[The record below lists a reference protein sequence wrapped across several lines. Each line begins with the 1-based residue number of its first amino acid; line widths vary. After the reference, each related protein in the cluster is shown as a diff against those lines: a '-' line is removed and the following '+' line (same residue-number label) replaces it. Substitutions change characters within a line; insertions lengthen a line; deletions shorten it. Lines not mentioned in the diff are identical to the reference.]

1 MALQNF
7 GIKPIKDFLAD
18 TYRIPDYQREYSWE
32 REELEELWDDL
43 VYLESNDEEKHFF
56 GQIVINSTNKEK
68 YIIDGQQR
76 TTTSTIILC
85 AIMREFERIYAEHGD
100 NFIKAFKK
108 SQNIQIKLIGTDDE
122 EDLQEKFH
130 LTLGEVDNAYFR
142 QCILEKEDFSTPE
155 KYKSHT
161 RLKEAYLFFKEKI
174 EDHIAET
181 DIDTKYNKL
190 LSLYNKFISDF
201 IVMYIESTEEN
212 EAFII
217 FETLNARGKD
227 LEMSD
232 LLKNYIFRRSGKH
245 ITEIKKNWLTIIEN
259 LDKTNITSYIRHFYN
274 FYGEFS
280 REKELYR
287 KIIKSIH
294 HENECKEFI
303 DRLLELS
310 PVYNAI
316 TSPEDNVFFENMSLR
331 ESLSN
336 LKILKAKTFYP
347 IILAAKLKNFS
358 EEDIYK
364 ISFAIENL
372 VFRNFSICGI
382 TANKYEKIF
391 AKIASKIYHGQTT
404 PEEVCA
410 EIKREIVDDE
420 IFSQN
425 FKKFSTKTKSLIR
438 YILIKI
444 ANSYQ
449 NETNI
454 SLDFDK
460 VHIEHIMP
468 EKGKKWA
475 ISEEKH
481 AEYLWRL
488 GNLTLLGAN
497 FNKRN
502 SNKLF
507 PEKKKGYR
515 DSDINLTKMLLQYE
529 DWGIEQIQQR
539 QEELTTAA
547 LAIWTK

>member
-43 VYLESNDEEKHFF
+43 IYLESNNEEKHFF

-76 TTTSTIILC
+76 TTTSIIILC
-85 AIMREFERIYAEHGD
+85 VIMREFEKIYTEYGEK
-100 NFIKAFKK
+100 FIKAFKK
-108 SQNIQIKLIGTDDE
+108 SQAIQIKLIGTDE
-122 EDLQEKFH
+122 EDLSEKFH
-130 LTLGEVDNAYFR
+130 LTLGEIDNAYFK
-142 QCILEKEDFSTPE
+142 QSILEKEDFSISE
-155 KYKSHT
+155 KYKSHS

-174 EDHIAET
+174 ASYISDT
-181 DIDTKYNKL
+181 DIETKYNNL
-190 LSLYNKFISDF
+190 ISVYEKFTSNF

-232 LLKNYIFRRSGKH
+232 LLKNYIFRRSGKY
-245 ITEIKKNWLTIIEN
+245 ISEIKKNWLTIIEN

-287 KIIKSIH
+287 KVIKGIH
-294 HENECKEFI
+294 NENNCKEFV
-303 DRLLELS
+303 DKLLELS

-316 TSPEDNVFFENMSLR
+316 TSPEDNVFFENLQLR

-347 IILAAKLKNFS
+347 IILAAWIKKFS
-358 EEDIYK
+358 EGDIYK
-364 ISFAIENL
+364 ISSTIESL

-391 AKIASKIYHGQTT
+391 TKIANKIYHGQITADD
-404 PEEVCA
+404 VCT

-420 IFSQN
+420 IFSQY
-425 FKKFSTKTKSLIR
+425 FKKFSTKTKPLIR

-507 PEKKKGYR
+507 SEKKKGYS
-515 DSDINLTKMLLQYE
+515 DSDIKLTKKLLDYD
-529 DWGIEQIQQR
+529 DWGVEQIQQR
-539 QEELTTAA
+539 QDELTTAA
-547 LAIWTK
+547 LSIWTK

>member
-18 TYRIPDYQREYSWE
+18 IYRIPDYQREYSWE
-32 REELEELWDDL
+32 KEELEELWDDL
-43 VYLESNDEEKHFF
+43 IYLESNNEEKHFF

-76 TTTSTIILC
+76 TTTSIIILC
-85 AIMREFERIYAEHGD
+85 AIMREFEKIYAEYGEK
-100 NFIKAFKK
+100 FIKAFKK

-122 EDLQEKFH
+122 EDFQEKFH
-130 LTLGEVDNAYFR
+130 LTLGEIDNKYFK
-142 QCILEKEDFSTPE
+142 QSILEKEDFSTPE

-174 EDHIAET
+174 RNHIANT
-181 DIDTKYNKL
+181 DIEIKYNKL
-190 LSLYNKFISDF
+190 LSLYNKFASDF

-232 LLKNYIFRRSGKH
+232 LLKNYIFRRSGRY
-245 ITEIKKNWLTIIEN
+245 ITEIKKNWLAIIEN
-259 LDKTNITSYIRHFYN
+259 LDKTSITSYIRHFYN
-274 FYGEFS
+274 FYREFS

-287 KIIKSIH
+287 KVIKYIH
-294 HENECKEFI
+294 NENDCKEFV
-303 DRLLELS
+303 DKLLELS
-310 PVYNAI
+310 PVYSAM
-316 TSPEDNVFFENMSLR
+316 TSPEDNIFFENLQLR
-331 ESLSN
+331 ESLCN

-347 IILAAKLKNFS
+347 IILAAWLKKFP
-358 EEDIYK
+358 EGDIYK
-364 ISFAIENL
+364 ISSAIESL

-391 AKIASKIYHGQTT
+391 TKIASKIYHGQTT

-410 EIKREIVDDE
+410 EIKKEIVDDE

-425 FKKFSTKTKSLIR
+425 FKKFSTKTKPLIR

-444 ANSYQ
+444 ANNYQ

-507 PEKKKGYR
+507 SEKKKGYS
-515 DSDINLTKMLLQYE
+515 DSDIKLTKKLLDYD
-529 DWGIEQIQQR
+529 DWGVEQIQQR
-539 QEELTTAA
+539 QDELTTAA
-547 LAIWTK
+547 LSIWTK